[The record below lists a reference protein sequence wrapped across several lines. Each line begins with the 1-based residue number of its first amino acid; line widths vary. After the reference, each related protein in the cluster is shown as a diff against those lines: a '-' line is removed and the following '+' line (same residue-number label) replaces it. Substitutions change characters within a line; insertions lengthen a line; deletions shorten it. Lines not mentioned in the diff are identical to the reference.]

1 VAEIRAAAWT
11 DQLRGRVERSLD
23 RAVAGSPETVRRAL
37 DRLVEHTAPDEL
49 MASTSTY
56 DRDALFAS
64 DAALRDLV
72 G

>member
-1 VAEIRAAAWT
+1 
-11 DQLRGRVERSLD
+11 
-23 RAVAGSPETVRRAL
+23 
-37 DRLVEHTAPDEL
+37 VEHTAPDEL